1 MPRLAA
7 PGRAGPAAGADAP
20 SDAARAGVLRRADAP
35 SADEQWAGNDA
46 LTLRRGGPTLLGLD
60 LLVALGAAIL
70 VADYAARRTHLATP
84 ILLLAV
90 GVLLGFIPVLRA
102 VSLPPEAV
110 LVLFLPALLY
120 WEALTTSLREVRR
133 DLRGIVLLST
143 VLVIATAAAVASVAH
158 ALDVPWGPAWVL
170 GSALAPTDATAIAAL
185 GRILPHRSLTV
196 LRTESLINDGT
207 ALVVY
212 GLAVGVTVG
221 QEHLT
226 VAHVTWLFV
235 RSYLAGFA
243 AGALVALVGAWLR
256 RRITDPLPHNTVV
269 VLIPFASFL
278 LADEIGGS
286 GVLAVVT
293 AGLIMTQIGPRVGT
307 ATARLQTQGFWTL
320 STFLLNAALF
330 VLVGL
335 QAQAAVRG
343 LSSIDVAR
351 ACGTIAVVCGV
362 LIGVRIAFQF
372 ASVYAIRALDRRPAQ
387 RLRRASHRFRIISGI
402 AGFRGAVSLA
412 AALAVPH
419 SLNNG
424 APFPDRDIIVFVTFG
439 VIVLGLVTQ
448 GLALPLVLRWANLP
462 TSTTLDEER
471 HLAETTAVQE
481 ALEALP
487 DTAAELDTDARI
499 TERLTSE
506 YRKRLRI
513 LDARAPETPAE
524 DPALRYDQQYTALRL
539 ALLAHKRATVLRLRD
554 AQRIDDE
561 VLRLIQAQ
569 LDLEEVRLSGT
580 VISE

>member
-1 MPRLAA
+1 M
-7 PGRAGPAAGADAP
+7 
-20 SDAARAGVLRRADAP
+20 
-35 SADEQWAGNDA
+35 
-46 LTLRRGGPTLLGLD
+46 
-60 LLVALGAAIL
+60 
-70 VADYAARRTHLATP
+70 
-84 ILLLAV
+84 
-90 GVLLGFIPVLRA
+90 LLGFIPALRT
-102 VSLPPEAV
+102 VVLPPEAV
-110 LVLFLPALLY
+110 LVLFLPVLLY

-133 DLRGIVLLST
+133 DLRGIILLST
-143 VLVIATAAAVASVAH
+143 VLVIVTAAAVAATAH
-158 ALDVPWGPAWVL
+158 ALGLPWGPAWVL
-170 GSALAPTDATAIAAL
+170 GGAIAPTDATAIAAL
-185 GRILPHRSLTV
+185 GKILPHRSLTV

-226 VAHVTWLFV
+226 PAHVTWLFA
-235 RSYLAGFA
+235 RSYLAGIA
-243 AGALVALVGAWLR
+243 AGALVAFAGAWLR
-256 RRITDPLPHNTVV
+256 RHIAEPLPHNTVV
-269 VLIPFASFL
+269 VLIPFTSFL

-307 ATARLQTQGFWTL
+307 AAARLQTQGFWTL

-351 ACGTIAVVCGV
+351 ACAVIAAVLAVLIAV
-362 LIGVRIAFQF
+362 RITFQF

-387 RLRRASHRFRIISGI
+387 RRRRASHRFRVISGI

-419 SLNNG
+419 SLTDG
-424 APFPDRDIIVFVTFG
+424 GPFPDRDVIVFVTFG

-462 TSTTLDEER
+462 TGSALDEER

-481 ALEALP
+481 ALDALP
-487 DTAAELDTDARI
+487 DTAEGLETDAKI
-499 TERLTSE
+499 IERLTGE

-513 LDARAPETPAE
+513 LDARAPETAAE
-524 DPALRYDQQYTALRL
+524 DPALRYDRQYTALRL

-561 VLRLIQAQ
+561 VLRQIQVQ